1 MLNKFSLL
9 MATLALGV
17 GVSFSPVALAEV
29 PLGGDDNAYHA
40 YNELGVKVLTRGNAY
55 NVADVLADPTVRIFI
70 LQVPFEVF
78 DLSCCESIME
88 WVRQGHTL
96 WFYDSRYAPYFG
108 MKSYYLAAEQF
119 RGRPEEG
126 PIGDVKYKGMAAV
139 VLSFEN
145 HVSMTGVGQCTIF
158 IPEVAPGVYSAV
170 AVEGDTV
177 PLLRFA
183 SDSPALAALRRDGRG
198 AVIFK
203 PLLWPESLSG
213 KRFQN
218 NLLEYSGGFG
228 VPGIGAQGRFG
239 EEIGASAPYVE
250 TQFAAKSQI
259 DKEPVRVPEKRE
271 NVISQDKYVYAKS
284 LDDQSSNVDVKKS
297 ENVPPANHKDAN
309 HLVDIVTLRNGST
322 LIGRCSNGEFHFETT
337 SDSLKIKTDEIKVLN
352 VSKNSWSL
360 DKVEQKDGSV
370 ASGYLMTEKIHFSV
384 NGEERVFKKDDI
396 KEIQFNVPMSQ
407 VRNL

>member
-1 MLNKFSLL
+1 MLKKFSLFV
-9 MATLALGV
+9 ATLALGV
-17 GVSFSPVALAEV
+17 GVLSSPVALADG
-29 PLGGDDNAYHA
+29 LFGGEDKAYHA

-55 NVADVLADPTVRIFI
+55 NVADVLADPSVRIFI
-70 LQVPFEVF
+70 LQVPFGEF
-78 DLSCCESIME
+78 DLSCCQSIME

-158 IPEVAPGVYSAV
+158 IPEIEPGIYSAV

-177 PLLRFA
+177 PLLQFA
-183 SDSPALAALRRDGRG
+183 SDSPALAALRRDGKG

-218 NLLEYSGGFG
+218 NLLEYSSGFG
-228 VPGIGAQGRFG
+228 VPGIGAQGRLG
-239 EEIGASAPYVE
+239 EDIGSSAPYVE
-250 TQFAAKSQI
+250 TQFATKSQPNQESVHI
-259 DKEPVRVPEKRE
+259 PEKKE
-271 NVISQDKYVYAKS
+271 NVASQGKYVYAKS
-284 LDDQSSNVDVKKS
+284 LDDKTTEAKVKKAENLPTFDTKDTGQLVDV
-297 ENVPPANHKDAN
+297 
-309 HLVDIVTLRNGST
+309 ITLRDGST
-322 LIGRCSNGEFHFETT
+322 LIGKCRNGEFSFETT
-337 SDSLKIKTDEIKVLN
+337 SDSLKVKTGDLKLIN
-352 VSKNSWSL
+352 ISKNSWSL
-360 DKVEQKDGSV
+360 DKVERKDGSTS
-370 ASGYLMTEKIHFSV
+370 SGYLMTEKIHFSV
-384 NGEERVFKKDDI
+384 NGEERVFTKDDL
-396 KEIQFNVPMSQ
+396 KEIQFNVPRAQ
-407 VRNL
+407 VKL